1 MEHHQLAE
9 FREICVAGP
18 VCRGAPYPKFD
29 PKKINESRFEDGL
42 RAKWYESSINL
53 TENTGRVVWESQED
67 ENPTGAWEDEVM
79 RAFKENG
86 LKPGS
91 TICVEFGSRDTG
103 IIHEYDLEV

>member
-1 MEHHQLAE
+1 MDK
-9 FREICVAGP
+9 FCEINVAGP
-18 VCRGAPYPKFD
+18 EFRGAPYPKFD
-29 PKKINESRFEDGL
+29 PKQINESKFEDGL
-42 RAKWYESSINL
+42 RAKWYDASINL
-53 TENTGRVVWESQED
+53 NENTGHVVWESQED

-91 TICVEFGSRDTG
+91 TIRVEFGSRDTG

>member
-1 MEHHQLAE
+1 MDK
-9 FREICVAGP
+9 FCEINVAGP
-18 VCRGAPYPKFD
+18 ALRGAQYPKFD
-29 PKKINESRFEDGL
+29 PKQINESTFEDGL
-42 RAKWYESSINL
+42 RAKWYDASINL
-53 TENTGRVVWESQED
+53 TENTGHVVWESQED

-91 TICVEFGSRDTG
+91 TIRVEFGSRDTG